1 MKTINLPAAKSE
13 LSKLKA
19 GELVLLSG
27 TIITGRD
34 QAHKR
39 LAGALKLNRKIPVK
53 LKGHVI
59 YYTGPTPCKPGEIVG
74 SCGPTTSRRMDAFT
88 PALLKAGLAVMIGKG
103 NRSKEVQ
110 KAIKKYGSVYFST
123 LGGAGAYLKRKIV
136 AARTI
141 AYPELGPEAI
151 HEFQI
156 KEFPAIVWIDSGGR
170 SL

>member
-1 MKTINLPAAKSE
+1 MKTINFPATTKE

-39 LAGALKLNRKIPVK
+39 LTDALKQKKKLPVA
-53 LKGHVI
+53 LKGQAI
-59 YYTGPTPCKPGEIVG
+59 YYVGPTPCKPGETVG

-88 PALLKAGLAVMIGKG
+88 PALLKAGLTAMIGKG
-103 NRSKEVQ
+103 NRSKAVQ
-110 KAIKKYGSVYFST
+110 QAIKTHKAVYFST
-123 LGGAGAYLKRKIV
+123 LGGAGAYLKQRVTSAKI
-136 AARTI
+136 I
-141 AYPELGPEAI
+141 AYPDLGPEAI
-151 HEFQI
+151 HEFKI
-156 KEFPAIVWIDSGGR
+156 DSFPAIVWIDSGGK